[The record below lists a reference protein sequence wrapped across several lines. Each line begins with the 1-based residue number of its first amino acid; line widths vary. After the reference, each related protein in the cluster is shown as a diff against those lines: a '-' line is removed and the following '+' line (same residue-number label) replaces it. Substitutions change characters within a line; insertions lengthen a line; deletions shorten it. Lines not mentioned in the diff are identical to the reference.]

1 MKKMIKGISLVL
13 TVVLLCMIG
22 CGLSEA
28 SAENLN
34 EQYHIIPAV
43 VEREDCY
50 RKVELTETDLA
61 QSQVAAYESD
71 SEDYPDIDVYL
82 FEKHQNLGDYAQE
95 EARVFSTQAL
105 PIDLNG
111 KDAWIYVS
119 TELYDDTWFLVHNI
133 LYAANEMLD
142 QEACAYDKTQALTI
156 DGSDLCVHI
165 PVAYRLS
172 DKAVEDY
179 VAQTY
184 VTARETV
191 TANLYDPQ
199 TIDTIYV
206 EDVTPSE
213 LVKKLAR
220 ETGLEFEFV
229 TINGRNLIVLYGRLT
244 DDEGGT
250 QYVKTYLFNG
260 ETGTSGIRFTYA
272 KEPSGFDNAV
282 MFTFGF

>member
-1 MKKMIKGISLVL
+1 MEKMIRGISLVL
-13 TVVLLCMIG
+13 TVVLLCMTG
-22 CGLSEA
+22 CALAEA
-28 SAENLN
+28 CAENLN
-34 EQYHIIPAV
+34 EQYHITPAV

-50 RKVELTETDLA
+50 HKVELTETDLA
-61 QSQVAAYESD
+61 QGQVAAYESD

-95 EARVFSTQAL
+95 EAKVFSTQAL
-105 PIDLNG
+105 PLDLNG

-119 TELYDDTWFLVHNI
+119 TELYDDAWFLVHNI
-133 LYAANEMLD
+133 LYAANEVLD
-142 QEACAYDKTQALTI
+142 QEACAYDKTQALAI

-165 PVAYRLS
+165 PVAYKPS
-172 DKAVEDY
+172 DKAAEDY

-191 TANLYDPQ
+191 TANLCDPQ

-206 EDVTPSE
+206 EGVTPSE
-213 LVKKLAR
+213 LAKKLAG

-229 TINGRNLIVLYGRLT
+229 TVNGRNLIVLYGRLQ
-244 DDEGGT
+244 DGEGGA
-250 QYVKTYLFNG
+250 QYVKTYLFKS

-272 KEPSGFDNAV
+272 RESSGFDNAV

>member
-1 MKKMIKGISLVL
+1 MEKMIRGISLVL
-13 TVVLLCMIG
+13 TVVLLCMAG
-22 CGLSEA
+22 CALAEVG
-28 SAENLN
+28 AENLN
-34 EQYHIIPAV
+34 EQYHIVPAV
-43 VEREDCY
+43 VEREACY
-50 RKVELTETDLA
+50 RNVELTETDLA
-61 QSQVAAYESD
+61 QGQVAAYESD

-82 FEKHQNLGDYAQE
+82 FEKQPNLGDYAQE

-105 PIDLNG
+105 SLDLNG

-119 TELYDDTWFLVHNI
+119 TELYDDAWFLVHNI
-133 LYAANEMLD
+133 LYSANEMLD
-142 QEACAYDKTQALTI
+142 QEACAYDKTQALAI

-172 DKAVEDY
+172 DKAAEDY

-184 VTARETV
+184 LTARETV
-191 TANLYDPQ
+191 TSNLCDPK

-206 EDVTPSE
+206 EGVDPSE
-213 LVKKLAR
+213 LVKKLAE
-220 ETGLEFEFV
+220 ETGLEFELV
-229 TINGRNLIVLYGRLT
+229 TVNGRNFYVLYGRLT
-244 DDEGGT
+244 DGEGGT
-250 QYVKTYLFNG
+250 QYVKTYLFKS